1 MEINI
6 KASTGTFSYLYLMKG
21 SSASG
26 SVVEDGDA
34 QGTRETRIVE
44 ELTAGTYTVEASAL
58 SRSTFKLMVNAHEIG
73 TLPTSGRYE
82 TKRTRHVLR
91 QSYVYEAV
99 AIQDYRS
106 YSPYGVTL
114 QNTQLY
120 LKTISGCAKALRA
133 SVLSGNPAYAPIPQL
148 RGITLT
154 NQCPPSS
161 GNAPDKLY
169 FWNVLNNQRF
179 DHSPHQTNRYTRTT
193 YKVYREEFN
202 SQSPEITFLKE
213 IIFAGDPDEGISSNC
228 THCGN

>member
-1 MEINI
+1 
-6 KASTGTFSYLYLMKG
+6 MKG
-21 SSASG
+21 SGASG

-34 QGTRETRIVE
+34 QGTRETRVVE

-73 TLPTSGRYE
+73 TLPTSGIYE

-91 QSYVYEAV
+91 QSYAYEAK
-99 AIQDYRS
+99 AKQAYRG

-114 QNTQLY
+114 GISQLY
-120 LKTISGCAKALRA
+120 LKTISGCAKAIRIN
-133 SVLSGNPAYAPIPQL
+133 VFSGNPAYAPVPQL

-154 NQCPPSS
+154 DQCSPKST
-161 GNAPDKLY
+161 DDELY
-169 FWNVLNNQRF
+169 SWNDFNNKRF
-179 DHSPHQTNRYTRTT
+179 DHSPHQANRYTRTT